1 MFLYFDPVVEQKDVF
16 DDDFASTDDEA
27 AADELDPTTLEKR
40 LMREERTQNQKEKRK
55 GKGYHDPLAYLKK
68 GPKKKKVAGETKTT
82 GVPDPVEITV
92 DVEDD
97 DGNKEER
104 EAKRRRVTIVAPS
117 EEAEQDYDQDSS
129 VEEGEEEEEEVEEI
143 AWKISKGRRGGL
155 GRKTAQGEVRRSA
168 LRAST
173 RNLRDEVDER
183 AQEELARRVSR
194 LSPIL
199 LCFLASET
207 VI

>member
-1 MFLYFDPVVEQKDVF
+1 V
-16 DDDFASTDDEA
+16 
-27 AADELDPTTLEKR
+27 ADELDPTTLEKR
-40 LMREERTQNQKEKRK
+40 LRREERTQNQKEKRK

-68 GPKKKKVAGETKTT
+68 GPGRKKKVAGGLRTT
-82 GVPDPVEITV
+82 GEPVLMEFTE

-97 DGNKEER
+97 DGNKDER

-117 EEAEQDYDQDSS
+117 EQAKQDQDQDSS
-129 VEEGEEEEEEVEEI
+129 GEEGEEEEEEVEET
-143 AWKISKGRRGGL
+143 AWKISRGRRGGL

-194 LSPIL
+194 PRFIL
-199 LCFLASET
+199 AYSQSSVVNADLT
-207 VI
+207 